1 MRFGRRFREVERKI
15 DQPKQLVNDA
25 NDGYKKIHPETSI
38 TTEQCD
44 EFWNRLF
51 YSDDRSQEAIRRI
64 AEETFN
70 QK

>member
-15 DQPKQLVNDA
+15 DQPREKLINTEE
-25 NDGYKKIHPETSI
+25 GYRKIHPETNI
-38 TTEQCD
+38 TTDECD

-51 YSDDRSQEAIRRI
+51 YSDDRSQEAIARI

-70 QK
+70 RK